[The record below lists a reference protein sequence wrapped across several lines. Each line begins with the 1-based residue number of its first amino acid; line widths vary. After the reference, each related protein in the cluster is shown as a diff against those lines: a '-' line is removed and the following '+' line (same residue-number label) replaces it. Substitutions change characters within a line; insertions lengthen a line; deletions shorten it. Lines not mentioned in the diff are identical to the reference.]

1 MSVLKLEVLA
11 DPSKFRAG
19 MSAMQKDL
27 YKLRRTTDVVGRS
40 MNRALGA
47 VGLGMG
53 ISKLTGFLKES
64 ARAAAEDTKSKN
76 QLALALRNTLGA
88 TVETTNA
95 AERYIQSLS
104 NQVAVLDDDL
114 RPALAT
120 AIRST
125 GSLAKGSTLLETA
138 LNVSAG
144 TGKDLGSVTNAMS
157 KAYNGNYASLKKLL
171 PSIKVG
177 KDFMSQ
183 LDTAFKG
190 AAEQAAMDDPYKAL
204 MVILDNFK
212 ETVGAELV
220 PAMRQFYEYLKS
232 PEGAQQLRSMA
243 KIFTQIAQGI
253 GQVIGFVI
261 QNIGYIKALGAA
273 ILVVKLGVGGLTLA
287 MKLYDLATKLAA
299 ISTKALKVALIT
311 TGIGAIAVAVGLL
324 AEQWINATNAQSD
337 YQNLPTLDTSQY
349 DYLNEE
355 KMKILHPDLI
365 PETSDEWYAL
375 GYTMYGAYLTAV
387 HDADVAA
394 ANKKQKLAQI
404 IAEQA
409 EEVKKALA
417 DKMNGIKTV
426 AQQFRDSIGL
436 AFGMGGKDEYSVFN
450 PDAVIAKMTRVA
462 NAAKGFSQNLAK
474 IIKLPGGQ
482 AVADQLIAM
491 GPAAGNIAAKALL
504 ASPKKLKTIIGLQ
517 GDLYTAGAQAGAQ
530 QAISTNATYEIN
542 INKSVIS
549 ASDIIREIQKF
560 EKVNGRKYLL
570 NG

>member
-53 ISKLTGFLKES
+53 IAKLTGFLKES

-95 AERYIQSLS
+95 AERYVQSLS
-104 NQVAVLDDDL
+104 NQVAVLDNDL

-183 LDTAFKG
+183 LDRAFKG

-232 PEGAQQLRSMA
+232 PEGAQQLRNMA

-261 QNIGYIKALGAA
+261 QNISYIKALAAA
-273 ILVVKLGVGGLTLA
+273 IIVVKLGIGGLTFA
-287 MKLYDLATKLAA
+287 MKIYDIATKLAGT
-299 ISTKALKVALIT
+299 STKALRVALIS
-311 TGIGAIAVAVGLL
+311 TGIGAVAVGITTLISSL
-324 AEQWINATNAQSD
+324 VEYKDAAE
-337 YQNLPTLDTSQY
+337 
-349 DYLNEE
+349 
-355 KMKILHPDLI
+355 
-365 PETSDEWYAL
+365 
-375 GYTMYGAYLTAV
+375 
-387 HDADVAA
+387 AA
-394 ANKKQKLAQI
+394 AEATAQMFADLDLMSPEMKLAIQSYKDAVIEIDTLNKKVFADGKLVFDQAVFDKKAQDALDA
-404 IAEQA
+404 AERVKEA
-409 EEVKKALA
+409 AAKVKKALA
-417 DKMNGIKTV
+417 DKISGIKTV
-426 AQQFRDSIGL
+426 AEQFRDSIGL
-436 AFGMGGKDEYSVFN
+436 AFGLGGKDEYSVFN

-482 AVADQLIAM
+482 AVADQLVAM

-530 QAISTNATYEIN
+530 QALSTNATYEIN